1 MRALCC
7 KFEKNISYSSSQG
20 SLFSS
25 PRLSLKNF
33 WSMEEDNVPCTPPI
47 GNSRASTPTH
57 TTPDRVTIKAFKP
70 VNSLD
75 ILASVA
81 HAQENNVCCK
91 INVVDDEP
99 SAIDHVVQKNYIRAW
114 YPPERCNILVNLK
127 GSKRTTHKRGI
138 IRETI
143 SLRSGFFIKLYV
155 YTCKRRPNS
164 PACQS
169 CIHKQW
175 NSKCTKSRQLW
186 ILSKK

>member
-1 MRALCC
+1 
-7 KFEKNISYSSSQG
+7 
-20 SLFSS
+20 
-25 PRLSLKNF
+25 
-33 WSMEEDNVPCTPPI
+33 MEEDEVPCTPPR

-57 TTPDRVTIKAFKP
+57 DTPERVTVKAFKP
-70 VNSLD
+70 LNSLD
-75 ILASVA
+75 ILASA
-81 HAQENNVCCK
+81 AYAQENNVCCK
-91 INVVDDEP
+91 SNVVATNNVKMD
-99 SAIDHVVQKNYIRAW
+99 YIRAW

-143 SLRSGFFIKLYV
+143 TLRSGFFIKLYV
-155 YTCKRRPNS
+155 YTCKRRPNT